1 MSSAPPLLFDKPYF
15 RRLLQGAALLLF
27 ITCCLG
33 IFMNASND
41 VPDDIDFLTLMAS
54 PRSALDGGGL
64 FRPFVYLRGQG
75 GILFTQTPSQF
86 DHQTFSQNLNPPA
99 VSLLLLPLAKLELR
113 TAYYILCYL
122 QLIAALVVL
131 WRILAHILPQRAMPF
146 WLAMAVISG
155 YFPVT
160 ANMLLGQIGLLP
172 FITLGLF
179 WLALERHQ
187 MRRAGLWLGVA
198 VTLKLF
204 VGLLFVWIFLQRR
217 WSVVLYGLGSAA
229 MLLLLSLSVFG
240 VQNHIDWIHA
250 LQQMNWGAENWN
262 ASLSG
267 LFRRAFGEQSSLT
280 LPLIKALA
288 FMFASLGLLWLNA
301 QTQKLGTEKTLALG
315 LALCGP
321 LMLLLT
327 PLGWIYYFPLLL
339 WSSAL
344 LWRESAALVHPAK
357 LRSLLAVSLILS
369 GTPQLMGSA
378 TSTHKAIWQSFD
390 SGVQFTQN
398 TNGQLVQSYTQS
410 FSWFVLPEIYTVAL
424 LLLALLPFWLAYTAK
439 SAQTGT

>member
-1 MSSAPPLLFDKPYF
+1 MSSAPPLPLDKPYL

-27 ITCCLG
+27 ITCCVG
-33 IFMNASND
+33 IFINASND

-54 PRSALDGGGL
+54 PRSALEGGSL
-64 FRPFVYLRGQG
+64 LRPFVYLRGQD
-75 GILFTQTPSQF
+75 GILFTQTPTQF

-113 TAYYILCYL
+113 TAYYTLCYL
-122 QLIAALVVL
+122 QLFAALMVL
-131 WRILAHILPQRAMPF
+131 WRILSHILPQRAMPF
-146 WLAMAVISG
+146 WLAMALISG

-179 WLALERHQ
+179 WLSLERHQ
-187 MRRAGLWLGVA
+187 MRRAGLWLGIA

-204 VGLLFVWIFLQRR
+204 VGLPFVWLLLQRR
-217 WSVVLYGLGSAA
+217 WSVVLYGIGSAA
-229 MLLLLSLSVFG
+229 ALLLLSLSIFG
-240 VQNHIDWIHA
+240 AQNHIDWIHA

-267 LFRRAFGEQSSLT
+267 FLQRTLAEQTTLI
-280 LPLIKALA
+280 LPLKAIA
-288 FMFASLGLLWLNA
+288 FMLTTLGLLWLNA
-301 QTQKLGTEKTLALG
+301 QHQRLGADKTLALG

-327 PLGWIYYFPLLL
+327 PLGWIYYFPLLF
-339 WSSAL
+339 WSSAI
-344 LWRESAALVHPAK
+344 LWRENAALVHPSK
-357 LRSLLAVSLILS
+357 LRGLLAASLILS

-378 TSTHKAIWQSFD
+378 TSAHRAIWQNFD
-390 SGVQFTQN
+390 SGMQFTRN
-398 TNGQLVQSYTQS
+398 TSGQLVQSYTQS
-410 FSWFVLPEIYTVAL
+410 FSWFVLPEIYTIAL
-424 LLLALLPFWLAYTAK
+424 LLLALLPLWLAYTAK